1 MAVSARPSYRKWL
14 IVFARGCT
22 RVLFHHL
29 HGEKPLAE
37 SIGCN
42 VRYDIDNTH
51 SSQYRWI
58 RPHNLIPKDG
68 SVSKGSGKS
77 GGFHAAQQE
86 ALQGLSASRLAAIFH
101 TSIEVV
107 RRKLTG
113 LSPTAQYNGH
123 DLYDIAEAAQRLVK
137 PTVDVEEYIQKMR
150 PQDLPARLGK
160 DFWAAQRSRQQFE
173 EEAGDLWRTEKVQHV
188 IGDLVKL
195 FRQRVMLFTDTV
207 ERQHTLSVD
216 QRRVVQAL
224 CDGLLEDTYAEV
236 LRHFKD
242 YDPAGDH
249 DTILEDGP
257 PREEVTLEFDDEDG
271 GL

>member
-1 MAVSARPSYRKWL
+1 M
-14 IVFARGCT
+14 
-22 RVLFHHL
+22 
-29 HGEKPLAE
+29 
-37 SIGCN
+37 
-42 VRYDIDNTH
+42 
-51 SSQYRWI
+51 
-58 RPHNLIPKDG
+58 
-68 SVSKGSGKS
+68 SKGNGKS
-77 GGFHAAQQE
+77 GGFHAAQQDV
-86 ALQGLSASRLAAIFH
+86 LQGLSASRLAAIFH
-101 TSIEVV
+101 TSVEIV

-113 LSPTAQYNGH
+113 LAPVAQYNGH

-207 ERQHTLSVD
+207 ERQHTLTID

-224 CDGLLEDTYAEV
+224 ADGLLEDTYAEV
-236 LRHFKD
+236 LKYFAD

-257 PREEVTLEFDDEDG
+257 PREEVVIEFDDEDG